1 MRAIVAGVFGV
12 WAGMSV
18 KQNSR
23 SVSNLKA
30 PPVYKVILAQLA
42 MTGFISVISL
52 LFSGTTM
59 ALSVLLG
66 GLISAL
72 PNSYFALHAFKYSG
86 ARNADKIVRGFIRG
100 ELGKIVMTVV
110 FFALSFAL
118 ISSLNELALILG
130 FIAIHFVGVMMS
142 GLISSSPSS
151 HKI

>member
-1 MRAIVAGVFGV
+1 
-12 WAGMSV
+12 
-18 KQNSR
+18 
-23 SVSNLKA
+23 SNLKA

-42 MTGFISVISL
+42 ITGFISVISL
-52 LFSGTTM
+52 LFSGTTL

-86 ARNADKIVRGFIRG
+86 ARNADKIVKGFIRG
-100 ELGKIVMTVV
+100 ELGKLVITVV
-110 FFALSFAL
+110 LFALSFAL

-130 FIAIHFVGVMMS
+130 FIATHFVGVMMS

-151 HKI
+151 NKS

>member
-1 MRAIVAGVFGV
+1 
-12 WAGMSV
+12 MSV

-42 MTGFISVISL
+42 ITGFISVISL
-52 LFSGTTM
+52 LFSGTTL

-72 PNSYFALHAFKYSG
+72 PNSYFTLHAFKYSG
-86 ARNADKIVRGFIRG
+86 ARNAEKIVRGFIRG

-110 FFALSFAL
+110 LFALSFAL

-130 FIAIHFVGVMMS
+130 FIATHFVGVMMS

-151 HKI
+151 NKS

>member
-1 MRAIVAGVFGV
+1 
-12 WAGMSV
+12 MSV
-18 KQNSR
+18 KKNSR

-42 MTGFISVISL
+42 ITGFISVISL

-86 ARNADKIVRGFIRG
+86 ARNAEKIVRGFIRG
-100 ELGKIVMTVV
+100 ELGKIVITVV
-110 FFALSFAL
+110 LFALSFGL
-118 ISSLNELALILG
+118 ISNLNELALILG
-130 FIAIHFVGVMMS
+130 FIATHFVGVMMS
-142 GLISSSPSS
+142 GLISYSPSS
-151 HKI
+151 NKI

>member
-1 MRAIVAGVFGV
+1 
-12 WAGMSV
+12 MSV

-42 MTGFISVISL
+42 ITGFISVISL

-86 ARNADKIVRGFIRG
+86 AHNADKIVRGFIRG

>member
-1 MRAIVAGVFGV
+1 M

-42 MTGFISVISL
+42 ITGFISVISL

-86 ARNADKIVRGFIRG
+86 ARNAEKIVRGFIRG

-110 FFALSFAL
+110 LFALSFGL
-118 ISSLNELALILG
+118 ISNLNELALILG
-130 FIAIHFVGVMMS
+130 FIATHFVGVMKS
-142 GLISSSPSS
+142 GLISYSPSS
-151 HKI
+151 NKI

>member
-1 MRAIVAGVFGV
+1 
-12 WAGMSV
+12 MSV

-42 MTGFISVISL
+42 ITGFISVISL

-59 ALSVLLG
+59 ALTVLLG

-110 FFALSFAL
+110 LFALSFAL

-130 FIAIHFVGVMMS
+130 FIATHFVGVMMS

>member
-1 MRAIVAGVFGV
+1 
-12 WAGMSV
+12 MSV

-42 MTGFISVISL
+42 ITGFISVISL

-130 FIAIHFVGVMMS
+130 FIATHFVGVMMS

>member
-1 MRAIVAGVFGV
+1 
-12 WAGMSV
+12 MSV

-42 MTGFISVISL
+42 ITGFISVISL

>member
-1 MRAIVAGVFGV
+1 
-12 WAGMSV
+12 MSV

>member
-1 MRAIVAGVFGV
+1 M

-18 KQNSR
+18 KKNSR

-42 MTGFISVISL
+42 ITGFISVISL
-52 LFSGTTM
+52 LFSGTTL

-86 ARNADKIVRGFIRG
+86 ARNADKIVKGFIRG
-100 ELGKIVMTVV
+100 ELGKLVITVV
-110 FFALSFAL
+110 LFALSFAL

-130 FIAIHFVGVMMS
+130 FIATHFVGVMMS

-151 HKI
+151 NKS

>member
-1 MRAIVAGVFGV
+1 
-12 WAGMSV
+12 
-18 KQNSR
+18 
-23 SVSNLKA
+23 
-30 PPVYKVILAQLA
+30 
-42 MTGFISVISL
+42 
-52 LFSGTTM
+52 M

-72 PNSYFALHAFKYSG
+72 PNSYFALPAFKYSG

-130 FIAIHFVGVMMS
+130 FIATHFVGVMMA

>member
-42 MTGFISVISL
+42 ITGFISVISL

>member
-1 MRAIVAGVFGV
+1 
-12 WAGMSV
+12 MSV

-42 MTGFISVISL
+42 ITGFISVISL

-110 FFALSFAL
+110 LFALSFAL

-130 FIAIHFVGVMMS
+130 FIATHFVGVMMS

-151 HKI
+151 NKI

>member
-1 MRAIVAGVFGV
+1 M

-42 MTGFISVISL
+42 ITGFISVISL
-52 LFSGTTM
+52 LFSGTTL

-100 ELGKIVMTVV
+100 ELGKIVITVV
-110 FFALSFAL
+110 LFALSFAL

-130 FIAIHFVGVMMS
+130 FIATHFVGVMMS
-142 GLISSSPSS
+142 GLISYSPSS
-151 HKI
+151 NKS